1 MDLNPTSASK
11 KKFLI
16 DLNDKLNSMVDMA
29 ISEKLLK
36 YFNRKASNSS
46 DKNHTRYRNDI
57 CNHWDLDY
65 LSKEELERILEDKD
79 GSIDTT
85 IPRVKK
91 DD

>member
-65 LSKEELERILEDKD
+65 LSMEELEERLKETDIK
-79 GSIDTT
+79 TT
-85 IPRVKK
+85 IPKKKK
-91 DD
+91 DN